1 MVAKQLFEKN
11 LISTNK
17 IARISGE
24 AFNKVDLD
32 SKAAKLIDGCVIIQ
46 KAETITNVSFNKL
59 IRLITNY
66 KDRIVVILETE
77 ASENQLFANSQ
88 NAQAYFGGLIKLPV
102 YTVEFLMDY
111 SKTYLV
117 DNNMG
122 ISEEAESTLAGV
134 FNNKLRNR
142 VIFSLMDVCDY
153 LNKTIEAASR
163 RKKSKH
169 PTDIIIRQDVNINW

>member
-1 MVAKQLFEKN
+1 MA
-11 LISTNK
+11 
-17 IARISGE
+17 
-24 AFNKVDLD
+24 
-32 SKAAKLIDGCVIIQ
+32 
-46 KAETITNVSFNKL
+46 ITFWKE
-59 IRLITNY
+59 Y
-66 KDRIVVILETE
+66 
-77 ASENQLFANSQ
+77 
-88 NAQAYFGGLIKLPV
+88 
-102 YTVEFLMDY
+102 FLMDY